1 MNKRETREI
10 IRLAQYRAAGA
21 DAGMIARGLSALIRA
36 ARTNKSRA
44 ALLEYA
50 PIFGVADHPAFI
62 I

>member
-1 MNKRETREI
+1 MNKSEI
-10 IRLAQYRAAGA
+10 KEITKLAVWHKAGA
-21 DAGMIARGLSALIRA
+21 QAEIIARGLSALIRS

-50 PIFGVADHPAFI
+50 PIFAVTNHPDFI

>member
-1 MNKRETREI
+1 MTQSETREI
-10 IRLAQYRAAGA
+10 IKLATWHKAGVP
-21 DAGMIARGLSALIRA
+21 AGMIARSLSALIRA

-50 PIFGVADHPAFI
+50 PIFAVTSHPDFI

>member
-1 MNKRETREI
+1 MTQSETREI
-10 IRLAQYRAAGA
+10 IKLATWHKLGA
-21 DAGMIARGLSALIRA
+21 PADMIARSLSALIRA

-50 PIFGVADHPAFI
+50 PIFAVTSHPDFI